1 MLPPQQLL
9 LSLLIALTAS
19 VLYLGFGADLP
30 DTKTLTTEAISIA
43 VVAALVSGYLSFI
56 VIRRIAP
63 SPANPAP
70 IKLPGSLFS
79 EPQQHQQI
87 ELSSQRLRINL
98 PDPAPQLMIE
108 QPPLACDSS
117 GNDSAV
123 LQSEH
128 AHAYL
133 DQAHTLVLVLNSNG
147 EVLYLNQHGYR
158 LLGYPQESL
167 QGSNWLKFCVPSKE
181 HQRITR
187 ALFDYNL
194 SNSLAPLY
202 IEHPVLTA
210 DGSRRL
216 IAWNCTHITIDGN
229 ADGMPPA
236 PQPPTSHNP
245 VTGPTKG
252 TRQLLCS
259 GLDITE
265 NRATQDTLVKLS
277 CAVEQS
283 STAVMIFDCDG
294 IVEYINPA
302 FTLQT
307 GFQVDEVIGHK
318 PNFLE
323 SDETD
328 RQTLFQLRRTIL
340 RGHNWQGDICYRK
353 KDGQHFWAKERISPI
368 KDDTQSISHY
378 VSVSEDITAERRHQA
393 QIEQLAYH
401 DQLTHLPNRRAFIKL
416 LNSSIELC
424 REQQRTLT
432 LFYLNL
438 DQFKRIN
445 DSQGQHAGDQV
456 LCHIAETL
464 RREIC
469 KQDLIARYSSDEFLL
484 ALHDLSTDQANDF
497 ARRINRLVRKPVTI
511 YNGESCEVT
520 TSIGIAAFPENSDQA
535 NELIKFADLA
545 MHQVKQA
552 DSNGYR
558 FFSQQM
564 QEQLEAKL
572 FLAKELQQAIE
583 NDEFILYYQPQID
596 LENHCVLGMEAL
608 VRWQHPQRGMIP
620 PDQFIGVAEQSG
632 LIVSLGQHVI
642 RKACRS
648 YQMLDTLGLGHLR
661 IAINLSALQFRD
673 PLFPRTF
680 KQTLKNYRVNPEQIE
695 LELTESMLM
704 TNIEESIT
712 ILNELKQL
720 GTTLAIDD
728 FGTGYSSLSYLKR
741 LPVDIIK
748 VDRSFVKDIP
758 HDDSDMEITAAV
770 IAMAH
775 KLKLKVVAEGVESA
789 EQVAFLRDNECEYIQ
804 GFYYSKP
811 VPESELVA
819 KINQLNQQLKTPYG
833 NCVQLEFES

>member
-9 LSLLIALTAS
+9 LSVLIALTAS

-30 DTKTLTTEAISIA
+30 DTKALTTGTITIA
-43 VVAALVSGYLSFI
+43 VLAALVSGCLSFYA
-56 VIRRIAP
+56 IRRVAP
-63 SPANPAP
+63 SPASSPP

-79 EPQQHQQI
+79 EPQQQQQL
-87 ELSSQRLRINL
+87 ELSGQRLQVNL

-108 QPPLACDSS
+108 QPPLASDT
-117 GNDSAV
+117 DSAEFHT
-123 LQSEH
+123 EH

-133 DQAHTLVLVLNSNG
+133 DQAHTLVLVLNNNG
-147 EVLYLNQHGYR
+147 DVLYLNQHGYR
-158 LLGYPQESL
+158 QLGYPQESL
-167 QGSNWLKFCVPSKE
+167 QGSNWLKFCVPAKE
-181 HQRITR
+181 HKRITR
-187 ALFDYNL
+187 ALYDYNHC
-194 SNSLAPLY
+194 NSLAPLY
-202 IEHPVLTA
+202 MEHPVLTA
-210 DGSRRL
+210 DGSSRL
-216 IAWNCTHITIDGN
+216 IAWNCTHIAID
-229 ADGMPPA
+229 ADA
-236 PQPPTSHNP
+236 DEAQPLTETPFNHSP
-245 VTGPTKG
+245 VSKPKRNTL
-252 TRQLLCS
+252 QLLCS

-283 STAVMIFDCDG
+283 STAVMIFDCNG

-307 GFQVDEVIGHK
+307 GFHTDEVVGQK

-323 SDETD
+323 CEDTD

-340 RGHNWQGDICYRK
+340 RGENWQGDICYRK
-353 KDGQHFWAKERISPI
+353 KDGQRFWAKERISPI
-368 KDDTQSISHY
+368 KDEDHQAISHY
-378 VSVSEDITAERRHQA
+378 VSVSEDITAERHHQD

-416 LNSSIELC
+416 LNSSVELC
-424 REQQRTLT
+424 RAQQRTLA

-438 DQFKRIN
+438 DQFKRVN

-456 LCHIAETL
+456 LCHIAKAL

-484 ALHDLSTDQANDF
+484 ALHDLNIDQADAF
-497 ARRINRLVRKPVTI
+497 ARRINRLVRQPVTI

-520 TSIGIAAFPENSDQA
+520 TSIGIAVFPNNSTQA

-545 MHQVKQA
+545 MHQVKQ
-552 DSNGYR
+552 SGNNGYR
-558 FFSQQM
+558 FFSSQM
-564 QEQLEAKL
+564 QEQLEARL
-572 FLAKELQQAIE
+572 FLAKELQRAID
-583 NDEFILYYQPQID
+583 NDEFILHFQPQID
-596 LENHCVLGMEAL
+596 LENNCVLGMEAL

-620 PDQFIGVAEQSG
+620 PDQFISVAEQSG
-632 LIVSLGQHVI
+632 LIVPLGQHVI
-642 RKACRS
+642 RKACRC
-648 YQMLDTLGLGHLR
+648 YQMLDILGLGHLR

-673 PLFPRTF
+673 PLFPQSF
-680 KQTLKNYRVNPEQIE
+680 KQMLKDFRVNPEQIE

-704 TNIEESIT
+704 TNIEESIA
-712 ILNELKQL
+712 ILAELKQL
-720 GTTLAIDD
+720 GITLAIDD

-789 EQVAFLRDNECEYIQ
+789 NQVAFLRDNECEYIQ
-804 GFYYSKP
+804 GFYYSKA
-811 VPESELVA
+811 VPESDLVST
-819 KINQLNQQLKTPYG
+819 INQLNQQLQKPND
-833 NCVQLEFES
+833 NCILFEFES